1 MINKK
6 ILHTLLLALAFLII
20 GVTTVQ
26 AIEVAPRISDRDII
40 EKLAGL
46 EAGQRSLRSEMKA
59 GQEALRSEMKAGQEA
74 LRSEMKAGQKALD
87 VRISDLRSEMKS
99 GQEALRSEM
108 KSGQEALNSRM
119 VSLENTMLALFG
131 AMIALIVALIGYLA
145 WDRRTLIRPVVERL
159 DSLEREVV
167 IDLDLRH
174 VEGSLLAR
182 QLKALREYA
191 RNDTKLAEILR
202 SLSLL

>member
-1 MINKK
+1 MMNKM
-6 ILHTLLLALAFLII
+6 ILHTLLLALVYLTIC
-20 GVTTVQ
+20 VPTVQ
-26 AIEVAPRISDRDII
+26 AVEVAPRISDRDII

-46 EAGQRSLRSEMKA
+46 EAGQ
-59 GQEALRSEMKAGQEA
+59 
-74 LRSEMKAGQKALD
+74 KALD
-87 VRISDLRSEMKS
+87 VRIGD
-99 GQEALRSEM
+99 LRSEM
-108 KSGQEALNSRM
+108 KSGQEALNSRL

-131 AMIALIVALIGYLA
+131 AMIVLIVALMGYLT
-145 WDRRTLIRPVVERL
+145 WDRRTMIRPVVERL

>member
-6 ILHTLLLALAFLII
+6 ILHTLLLALAYLTICVPTI
-20 GVTTVQ
+20 Q
-26 AIEVAPRISDRDII
+26 AVEVAPRISDRDII

-46 EAGQRSLRSEMKA
+46 EAGQK
-59 GQEALRSEMKAGQEA
+59 ALRSEMRSGQV
-74 LRSEMKAGQKALD
+74 ALD

-108 KSGQEALNSRM
+108 KAGQAALNTRM
-119 VSLENTMLALFG
+119 GSLENTMLALFG
-131 AMIALIVALIGYLA
+131 ALIALIVALMGYLA

-159 DSLEREVV
+159 DSLELEVV
-167 IDLDLRH
+167 RDLDLRH